1 MSLTARIEPA
11 ADGLCVLS
19 GTSEMSMSGK
29 AATFGGRMMYTIAE
43 QILQQFAA
51 NFAAQVSALAGQRA
65 AAGSGAPASAV
76 PVPAA
81 DVREL
86 NVLAMAWSIF
96 QNWLRRLFSRKV
108 A

>member
-1 MSLTARIEPA
+1 
-11 ADGLCVLS
+11 
-19 GTSEMSMSGK
+19 
-29 AATFGGRMMYTIAE
+29 MMNTVAE

-51 NFAAQVSALAGQRA
+51 NFASQVSALAGQRA
-65 AAGSGAPASAV
+65 ATGGAAAGSGGAPASAA

-81 DVREL
+81 QVREL

-96 QNWLRRLFSRKV
+96 QNWLRRLFARKV